1 MWSPEVVPWWI
12 IHPQNNHQTFW
23 PAWNVYP
30 TNDCCDVLLLWH
42 FTTATLQPCNVLLLW
57 HFDPIMFYFCDISTP
72 IWYIQ
77 KLTSTLLLR
86 WTSCHCVRTSTFF
99 FTWIVYDVHFSFEVK
114 CGHLEVFWLLWW
126 GVDDMSQWSK
136 SRPDYCTYWP
146 MDQMGVCPNLI

>member
-12 IHPQNNHQTFW
+12 IHPQYNHQTFW

-77 KLTSTLLLR
+77 KLTSTLLQR

-99 FTWIVYDVHFSFEVK
+99 FYLDCIWRPLFLWSKMWTPGSVLASLVGGGRYVTMVEIK
-114 CGHLEVFWLLWW
+114 AWLLHLLAH
-126 GVDDMSQWSK
+126 GSDGRV
-136 SRPDYCTYWP
+136 P
-146 MDQMGVCPNLI
+146 